1 MSRRRQELPDSL
13 ELLLDT
19 ICNTFGAVI
28 FISMLL
34 AVLAEGRSPNS
45 SSDVSAVADR
55 MLAEQERTNTSAR
68 AHLSQLRRL
77 LDEQAELLHAFSDP
91 DSQRLAAEIA
101 SAAEAQKTAI
111 ETRNEQLGLLAEQ
124 EAETAVKRHE
134 LAVAEQK
141 RNEIRKQLKK
151 VEDQLAAASKS
162 ASRTAR
168 TSRVRPAVGSGV
180 SYMLH
185 NGRLFRTARP
195 DGDLDAADCELLQRG
210 TVSVLKPRPA
220 GGLPL
225 PADSTAIRSRFSGF
239 EPRQHYVRLF
249 VSQNSFAEFLAVKDA
264 LVELQF
270 EYEVI
275 LFEDQAAEL
284 FMTSKQI
291 NSFVQ

>member
-34 AVLAEGRSPNS
+34 AILAEGRSPTSNA
-45 SSDVSAVADR
+45 DVSAVANR
-55 MLAEQERTNTSAR
+55 MMAEQERTNTSAR
-68 AHLSQLRRL
+68 AHLSNLRRL
-77 LDEQAELLHAFSDP
+77 LDEQAELLAAFSDP
-91 DSQRLAAEIA
+91 NSQQLADEIT

-111 ETRNEQLGLLAEQ
+111 ESRNEQLRVLAEQ

-134 LAVAEQK
+134 LAQAEQK
-141 RNEIRKQLKK
+141 RSDLRKQLKK
-151 VEDQLAAASKS
+151 VTDALAAASKS
-162 ASRTAR
+162 AGRTAR

-180 SYMLH
+180 SFMLH
-185 NGRLFRTARP
+185 NRRLFRTATP
-195 DGDLDAADCELLQRG
+195 EGEIDSDDCELLTRG
-210 TVSVLKPRPA
+210 TVNVLVPRPT
-220 GGLPL
+220 GGLL
-225 PADSTAIRSRFSGF
+225 IPAATPAIRGRFSGF
-239 EPRQHYVRLF
+239 DPRRHYVRLF
-249 VSQNSFAEFLAVKDA
+249 VAQDSFAEFLAVKDV
-264 LVELQF
+264 LVEMLF

-291 NSFVQ
+291 KSFVQ